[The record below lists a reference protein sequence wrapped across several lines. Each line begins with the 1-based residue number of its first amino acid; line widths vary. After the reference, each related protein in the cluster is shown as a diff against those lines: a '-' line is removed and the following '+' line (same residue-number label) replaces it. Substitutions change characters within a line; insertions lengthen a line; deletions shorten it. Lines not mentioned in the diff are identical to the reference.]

1 MKGKVI
7 FLFLAWKELRYAK
20 MKFLLM
26 IGIITLI
33 TSLVLSIS
41 GLANGLSVDNASAIK
56 NMPADTYVVK
66 TGDTHQLERSQLTEQ
81 DISSIKGGSPLG
93 LKMVEINQ
101 GDKTVNVSLFGAD
114 PESAFMPTTAEHAKL
129 TPYEVL
135 ADPGLKKE
143 GFEIGDSFTYDD
155 KEWTIKGFTEKRF
168 SYGHTPA
175 IFTSLE
181 TWEDLFGDSS
191 VYQAV
196 LFTNKKTIDTP
207 SKMESVSKEEILSN
221 VPGYSAEQGSLNM
234 MVIFL
239 LIISAIVLAT
249 FFYVMTLQK
258 LHQYGVLKAIGTKV
272 SVLLR
277 SLFAQISTLTIAG
290 IVAGNVVTY
299 GLTFVIPAGVPFE
312 LSVTMILSNSALILL
327 MAWIGSLLS
336 FRSIV
341 TVDPLQAIGSV
352 K

>member
-7 FLFLAWKELRYAK
+7 FLFLAWKEIRYSK
-20 MKFLLM
+20 MKFLLI

-33 TSLVLSIS
+33 TGLVLSIS

-56 NMPADTYVVK
+56 NMAAETYIVEKSDTQ
-66 TGDTHQLERSQLTEQ
+66 QLERSNMTVEDLT
-81 DISSIKGGSPLG
+81 SVKGGSPLG
-93 LKMVEINQ
+93 LKMVEIIHESEA
-101 GDKTVNVSLFGAD
+101 VNISLFSLNTD
-114 PESAFMPTTAEHAKL
+114 STFMPETQLKDKL
-129 TPYEVL
+129 APYEVL

-143 GFEIGDSFTYDD
+143 GFNVGDSFTYKDRTW
-155 KEWTIKGFTEKRF
+155 KIKGFTDERF

-175 IFTSLE
+175 MFTSSE
-181 TWEDLFGDSS
+181 TWDDLHQDKLT
-191 VYQAV
+191 YQAILLSDKDEV
-196 LFTNKKTIDTP
+196 EAPPHLVTAT
-207 SKMESVSKEEILSN
+207 KEDILAN

-258 LHQYGVLKAIGTKV
+258 LQHYGVLKAIGTKAV
-272 SVLLR
+272 VLLR
-277 SLFAQISTLTIAG
+277 ALFAQISILSILGIA
-290 IVAGNVVTY
+290 AGNTLTY
-299 GLTFVIPAGVPFE
+299 GLTLMIPKDVPFE
-312 LSVTMILSNSALILL
+312 LSTQMILFNSALILL

-336 FRSIV
+336 FRSIMK
-341 TVDPLQAIGSV
+341 VDPLEAIGGV

>member
-7 FLFLAWKELRYAK
+7 FLFLAWKEMRYSK
-20 MKFLLM
+20 VKFLLI

-56 NMPADTYVVK
+56 NMPADTYVVEA
-66 TGDTHQLERSQLTEQ
+66 GDTHQLERSQLTKQ
-81 DISSIKGGSPLG
+81 DISTIRGGSPLG

-101 GDKTVNVSLFGAD
+101 GGSAVNVSLFAAD
-114 PESAFMPTTAEHAKL
+114 PDSAFMPMTRDL
-129 TPYEVL
+129 QNLSPYEVL
-135 ADPGLKKE
+135 ADPSLKKE
-143 GFEIGDSFTYDD
+143 GLEIGDSFTYDD
-155 KEWTIKGFTEKRF
+155 KKWMIKGFTEKRF

-181 TWEDLFGDSS
+181 TWDDLFGDMP
-191 VYQAV
+191 VYQAI
-196 LFTNKKTIDTP
+196 LFTTGETIDTP
-207 SKMESVSKEEILSN
+207 SEMDIATKEDILSN

-258 LHQYGVLKAIGTKV
+258 LHQYGVLKAIGTKAGI
-272 SVLLR
+272 LLR
-277 SLFAQISTLTIAG
+277 ALFAQISTLTIAG

-299 GLTFVIPAGVPFE
+299 GLTLVIPSGVPFE
-312 LSVTMILSNSALILL
+312 LSVTMILFNSALILL

-341 TVDPLQAIGSV
+341 SVDPLQAIGSV

>member
-7 FLFLAWKELRYAK
+7 FLFLAWKEMRYAK
-20 MKFLLM
+20 MKFLL
-26 IGIITLI
+26 IISIITLI

-56 NMPADTYVVK
+56 NMPADTYVVEA
-66 TGDTHQLERSQLTEQ
+66 GDKHQLERSQLTKQ

-93 LKMVEINQ
+93 LKMVEINKE
-101 GDKTVNVSLFGAD
+101 GRTVNVSLFAID
-114 PESAFMPTTAEHAKL
+114 HDSAFMPISADLPKL
-129 TPYEVL
+129 APYEVL
-135 ADPGLKKE
+135 VDLSLKEEGL
-143 GFEIGDSFTYDD
+143 EIGDSFVYED
-155 KEWTIKGFTEKRF
+155 KKWIVKGFTEKRF

-175 IFTSLE
+175 IFTTLE
-181 TWEDLFGDSS
+181 TWEDIFEDSLT
-191 VYQAV
+191 YQAI
-196 LFTNKKTIDTP
+196 LFTNKGMIDTP
-207 SKMESVSKEEILSN
+207 SVMDTVSKEDILTN

-272 SVLLR
+272 SILLR

-299 GLTFVIPAGVPFE
+299 GLTLVIPAGIPFE
-312 LSVTMILSNSALILL
+312 LSVTMILFNSALILL

-336 FRSIV
+336 FRNIV

>member
-1 MKGKVI
+1 M
-7 FLFLAWKELRYAK
+7 RYTK
-20 MKFLLM
+20 MKFLL
-26 IGIITLI
+26 IISIITLI
-33 TSLVLSIS
+33 TSLILSIL

-56 NMPADTYVVK
+56 NMPADTYVVEA
-66 TGDTHQLERSQLTEQ
+66 GDKHQLERSQLSEQ

-93 LKMVEINQ
+93 LKMVEIHQ
-101 GDKTVNVSLFGAD
+101 GGNTVNVSLFAAD
-114 PESAFMPTTAEHAKL
+114 PDSTFMPTTADIPELA
-129 TPYEVL
+129 PYEVL
-135 ADPGLKKE
+135 ADPALKEEGL
-143 GFEIGDSFTYDD
+143 EIGDSFTYNN
-155 KEWTIKGFTEKRF
+155 KKWMIKGFTEKRF

-181 TWEDLFGDSS
+181 TWQDLFG
-191 VYQAV
+191 VTYQAI
-196 LFTNKKTIDTP
+196 LFTNEGTVDTP
-207 SKMESVSKEEILSN
+207 SELDIATKEDILSN

-258 LHQYGVLKAIGTKV
+258 LHQYGVLKAIGTKAGI
-272 SVLLR
+272 LLR
-277 SLFAQISTLTIAG
+277 ALFAQISTLTIAG

-299 GLTFVIPAGVPFE
+299 GLTLVIPAGVPFE
-312 LSVTMILSNSALILL
+312 LLINMIVFNSALILL